1 MGTVIRRSVNKKR
14 TNKRSKKQFGGAG
27 SSSGS
32 SASSSSSFSSA
43 FGKATGLAA
52 HGVRA
57 AMSAYKKTGG
67 IQGLTSKGGL
77 SRLATSVAKS
87 VTSNPKL
94 SLLASQ
100 LQSRLQSQSQTQPNI
115 RRSYSLIEPTLKRVS
130 SLVHSKL
137 PAALQSPG
145 IQKPTQ
151 QIKKPN
157 GLFSVLGA
165 LPRSATQNPDGT
177 KSNVISTVVKPL
189 KSFSKSFSKSFPKSV
204 SHLKFSK
211 MRKRF

>member
-52 HGVRA
+52 NGVRA

-67 IQGLTSKGGL
+67 IKGLTSKGGL

-137 PAALQSPG
+137 PAALQSPR
-145 IQKPTQ
+145 IQKQ

-189 KSFSKSFSKSFPKSV
+189 KSFSHFR
-204 SHLKFSK
+204 KFQ
-211 MRKRF
+211 MRNRFRKRF